1 MAKEIDIV
9 VVGAGPVGLFTVF
22 EAGLLGLNCV
32 LIDNLDKPGGQCAEL
47 YPEKPIYD
55 IPGVPFQTA
64 QEHVDALLEQIKP
77 FNYELI
83 LNERVEEITEI
94 DHKDDKYWSVT
105 TNEGTKLTTKN
116 IFIAAGA
123 GSFEPRRP
131 PNIEDPDKFINKGV
145 TYAVRSKSTYEN
157 KDVFIF
163 GGGDSA
169 LDWCVEL
176 AEKAKSLSLVHRRD
190 AFRGAQHTEEQMRE
204 LVAAGKVKLLTP
216 YLIDSIEGSDKVT
229 GVSLKNFDT
238 NEIEHYE
245 ADELLFLFGLNKKL
259 GPILEWNI
267 DLNGKK
273 ISVNTENFQ
282 TSVEGIFAV
291 GDINDYPGK
300 LDLILSGFHETTL
313 AVQEAYKRLYPG
325 ERVPF
330 GYTTSNSKLQEKLG
344 VQKVSKLELINLIHK
359 ELPQIQC
366 GRCDTPGCKQYA
378 QAIVDGDPHDRCV
391 PGGEKT
397 LKNLNSILKRILR
410 KLILNTVQQLRSKK
424 FLLLRKNVLVVKN
437 VLMHALLMQL

>member
-1 MAKEIDIV
+1 MTKEVDIV

-64 QEHVDALLEQIKP
+64 QEHVDALLKQIEP
-77 FNYELI
+77 FNYELV
-83 LNERVEEITEI
+83 LNERVELINEI
-94 DHKDDKYWSVT
+94 DHNESKFWEIE
-105 TNEGTKLTTKN
+105 TNESTKFITKN
-116 IFIAAGA
+116 MFIAAGA
-123 GSFEPRRP
+123 DSFEPRRP
-131 PNIEDPDKFINKGV
+131 ANISDPDKFLNHGV
-145 TYAVRSKSTYEN
+145 TYAVRSKALYEG
-157 KDVFIF
+157 KDIFIF

-169 LDWCVEL
+169 LDWTIDL

-190 AFRGAQHTEEQMRE
+190 AFRGALHSEEKMRE
-204 LVAAGKVKLLTP
+204 LVASGKVKLLTP
-216 YLIDSIEGSDKVT
+216 YLIDDIQGSDKVD
-229 GVSLKNFDT
+229 GVTLKNFDT
-238 NEIEHYE
+238 NEIERHD

-259 GPILEWNI
+259 GPILEW
-267 DLNGKK
+267 DLDLSGKK
-273 ISVNTENFQ
+273 ISVNTENYQ

-313 AVQEAYKRLYPG
+313 AVQEAYKRIYPG

-344 VQKVSKLELINLIHK
+344 VK
-359 ELPQIQC
+359 E
-366 GRCDTPGCKQYA
+366 K
-378 QAIVDGDPHDRCV
+378 
-391 PGGEKT
+391 
-397 LKNLNSILKRILR
+397 
-410 KLILNTVQQLRSKK
+410 
-424 FLLLRKNVLVVKN
+424 
-437 VLMHALLMQL
+437 

>member
-1 MAKEIDIV
+1 MNKTDILII
-9 VVGAGPVGLFTVF
+9 GAGPVGLFTVF
-22 EAGLLGLNCV
+22 EAGLLGLNCT

-77 FNYELI
+77 FNYDLH
-83 LNERVEEITEI
+83 LSERVDLIEEITLENESFW
-94 DHKDDKYWSVT
+94 KVKTTEDKEFIS
-105 TNEGTKLTTKN
+105 KN

-131 PNIEDPDKFINKGV
+131 PNIEDPDKYLGKGV
-145 TYAVRSKSTYEN
+145 EYAVRSVDKYKN
-157 KDVFIF
+157 KNVVIF

-169 LDWCVEL
+169 LDWTVEL
-176 AEKAKSLSLVHRRD
+176 SKVAKLVTLVHRRD
-190 AFRGAQHTEEQMRE
+190 AFRGAQHTEEQMRA
-204 LVAAGKVKLLTP
+204 LVQKGKVNLLTP
-216 YLIDSIEGSDKVT
+216 YLINSIEGDDIVESIT
-229 GVSLKNFDT
+229 LKNFES
-238 NEIEHYE
+238 NEIEDYE

-259 GPILEWNI
+259 GPILDWDI

-273 ISVNTENFQ
+273 IKVNTENYQ
-282 TSVEGIFAV
+282 TNKDGIFAV

-313 AVQEAYKRLYPG
+313 AVQEAYKRIYPG

-344 VQKVSKLELINLIHK
+344 V
-359 ELPQIQC
+359 
-366 GRCDTPGCKQYA
+366 
-378 QAIVDGDPHDRCV
+378 
-391 PGGEKT
+391 
-397 LKNLNSILKRILR
+397 
-410 KLILNTVQQLRSKK
+410 KK
-424 FLLLRKNVLVVKN
+424 
-437 VLMHALLMQL
+437 

>member
-1 MAKEIDIV
+1 MNKTDILII
-9 VVGAGPVGLFTVF
+9 GAGPVGLFTVF
-22 EAGLLGLNCV
+22 EAGLLGLNCT

-77 FNYELI
+77 FNYDLH
-83 LNERVEEITEI
+83 LSERVDLIEEITLENESFW
-94 DHKDDKYWSVT
+94 KVKTTEDKEFIS
-105 TNEGTKLTTKN
+105 KN

-131 PNIEDPDKFINKGV
+131 PNIEDPDKYLGKGV
-145 TYAVRSKSTYEN
+145 EYAVRSVDKYKN
-157 KDVFIF
+157 KNVVIF

-169 LDWCVEL
+169 LDWTVEL
-176 AEKAKSLSLVHRRD
+176 SKVAKLVTLVHRRD
-190 AFRGAQHTEEQMRE
+190 AFRGAQHTEEQMRA
-204 LVAAGKVKLLTP
+204 LVEKGKVNLLTP
-216 YLIDSIEGSDKVT
+216 YLINSIEGDDIVESIT
-229 GVSLKNFDT
+229 LKNFES
-238 NEIEHYE
+238 NEIEDYE

-259 GPILEWNI
+259 GPILDWDI

-273 ISVNTENFQ
+273 IKVNTENYQ
-282 TSVEGIFAV
+282 TNKDGIFAV

-313 AVQEAYKRLYPG
+313 AVQEAYKRINPG

-344 VQKVSKLELINLIHK
+344 V
-359 ELPQIQC
+359 
-366 GRCDTPGCKQYA
+366 
-378 QAIVDGDPHDRCV
+378 
-391 PGGEKT
+391 
-397 LKNLNSILKRILR
+397 
-410 KLILNTVQQLRSKK
+410 KK
-424 FLLLRKNVLVVKN
+424 
-437 VLMHALLMQL
+437 

>member
-94 DHKDDKYWSVT
+94 DHKDDKYWSVK
-105 TNEGTKLTTKN
+105 TNEGTELTTKN

-176 AEKAKSLSLVHRRD
+176 SKKAKSLSLVHRRD

-216 YLIDSIEGSDKVT
+216 YLINSIEGSDKVT

-344 VQKVSKLELINLIHK
+344 V
-359 ELPQIQC
+359 
-366 GRCDTPGCKQYA
+366 
-378 QAIVDGDPHDRCV
+378 
-391 PGGEKT
+391 
-397 LKNLNSILKRILR
+397 
-410 KLILNTVQQLRSKK
+410 KK
-424 FLLLRKNVLVVKN
+424 
-437 VLMHALLMQL
+437 

>member
-1 MAKEIDIV
+1 MNKTDILII
-9 VVGAGPVGLFTVF
+9 GAGPVGLFTVF
-22 EAGLLGLNCV
+22 EAGLLGLNCT

-77 FNYELI
+77 FNYDLH
-83 LNERVEEITEI
+83 LSERVDLIEEITLENESFW
-94 DHKDDKYWSVT
+94 KVKTTEDKEFIS
-105 TNEGTKLTTKN
+105 KN

-131 PNIEDPDKFINKGV
+131 PNIEEPDKFLGKGV
-145 TYAVRSKSTYEN
+145 EYAVRSVDKYKN
-157 KDVFIF
+157 KNVVIF

-169 LDWCVEL
+169 LDWTVEL
-176 AEKAKSLSLVHRRD
+176 SKVAKLVTLVHRRD
-190 AFRGAQHTEEQMRE
+190 AFRGAQHTEEQMRA
-204 LVAAGKVKLLTP
+204 LVEKGKVNLLTP
-216 YLIDSIEGSDKVT
+216 YLINSIEGNDIVESVT
-229 GVSLKNFDT
+229 LKNFES
-238 NEIEHYE
+238 NEIEDYK

-259 GPILEWNI
+259 GPILDWDI

-273 ISVNTENFQ
+273 IKVNTENYQ
-282 TSVEGIFAV
+282 TNKDGIFAV

-313 AVQEAYKRLYPG
+313 AVQEAYKRIHPG

-344 VQKVSKLELINLIHK
+344 V
-359 ELPQIQC
+359 
-366 GRCDTPGCKQYA
+366 
-378 QAIVDGDPHDRCV
+378 
-391 PGGEKT
+391 
-397 LKNLNSILKRILR
+397 
-410 KLILNTVQQLRSKK
+410 KK
-424 FLLLRKNVLVVKN
+424 
-437 VLMHALLMQL
+437 

>member
-94 DHKDDKYWSVT
+94 DHKDDKYWSVK
-105 TNEGTKLTTKN
+105 TNEGTELTTKN

-204 LVAAGKVKLLTP
+204 LVSAGKVKLLTP
-216 YLIDSIEGSDKVT
+216 YLINSIGGSDKVT

-344 VQKVSKLELINLIHK
+344 V
-359 ELPQIQC
+359 
-366 GRCDTPGCKQYA
+366 
-378 QAIVDGDPHDRCV
+378 
-391 PGGEKT
+391 
-397 LKNLNSILKRILR
+397 
-410 KLILNTVQQLRSKK
+410 KK
-424 FLLLRKNVLVVKN
+424 
-437 VLMHALLMQL
+437 

>member
-1 MAKEIDIV
+1 MAKEVDIV

-64 QEHVDALLEQIKP
+64 QEHVDALLKQIEP
-77 FNYELI
+77 FNYELV
-83 LNERVEEITEI
+83 LNERVELIHEV
-94 DHKDDKYWSVT
+94 DHKDSKFWEIQ
-105 TNEGTKLTTKN
+105 TNESTKFITKN

-131 PNIEDPDKFINKGV
+131 ANINEPDKFLNNGV
-145 TYAVRSKSTYEN
+145 TYAVLSKSLYEN
-157 KDVFIF
+157 KDIFIF

-169 LDWCVEL
+169 LDWTIDL

-190 AFRGAQHTEEQMRE
+190 AFRGALHSEEKMRE
-204 LVAAGKVKLLTP
+204 LVASGKVNLLAP
-216 YLIDSIEGSDKVT
+216 YLIDGIEGTSKVEAVT
-229 GVSLKNFDT
+229 LKNFDT
-238 NEIEHYE
+238 NEIERHD

-259 GPILEWNI
+259 GPILEWNL
-267 DLNGKK
+267 DLSGKK
-273 ISVNTENFQ
+273 ISVNTENYQ

-313 AVQEAYKRLYPG
+313 AVQEAYKRIYPG

-330 GYTTSNSKLQEKLG
+330 GYTTSNSKLQ
-344 VQKVSKLELINLIHK
+344 
-359 ELPQIQC
+359 
-366 GRCDTPGCKQYA
+366 
-378 QAIVDGDPHDRCV
+378 
-391 PGGEKT
+391 
-397 LKNLNSILKRILR
+397 
-410 KLILNTVQQLRSKK
+410 
-424 FLLLRKNVLVVKN
+424 
-437 VLMHALLMQL
+437 

>member
-1 MAKEIDIV
+1 MNKTDILII
-9 VVGAGPVGLFTVF
+9 GAGPVGLFTVF
-22 EAGLLGLNCV
+22 EAGLLGLNCT

-77 FNYELI
+77 FNYDLH
-83 LNERVEEITEI
+83 LSERVDLIEEIAFENESFWKVKTTE
-94 DHKDDKYWSVT
+94 DKEFIS
-105 TNEGTKLTTKN
+105 KN

-131 PNIEDPDKFINKGV
+131 PNIEDPDKYLGKGV
-145 TYAVRSKSTYEN
+145 EYAVRSVDKYKN
-157 KDVFIF
+157 KNVVIF

-169 LDWCVEL
+169 LDWTVEL
-176 AEKAKSLSLVHRRD
+176 SKVAKLVTLVHRRD
-190 AFRGAQHTEEQMRE
+190 AFRGAQHTEEQMRA
-204 LVAAGKVKLLTP
+204 LVEKGKVNLLTP
-216 YLIDSIEGSDKVT
+216 YLINSIEGDDIVESIT
-229 GVSLKNFDT
+229 LKNFES
-238 NEIEHYE
+238 NEIEDYE

-259 GPILEWNI
+259 GPILDWDI

-273 ISVNTENFQ
+273 IKVNTENYQ
-282 TSVEGIFAV
+282 TNKDGIFAV

-313 AVQEAYKRLYPG
+313 AVQEAYKRIYPG

-344 VQKVSKLELINLIHK
+344 V
-359 ELPQIQC
+359 
-366 GRCDTPGCKQYA
+366 
-378 QAIVDGDPHDRCV
+378 
-391 PGGEKT
+391 
-397 LKNLNSILKRILR
+397 
-410 KLILNTVQQLRSKK
+410 KK
-424 FLLLRKNVLVVKN
+424 
-437 VLMHALLMQL
+437 

>member
-1 MAKEIDIV
+1 MNKTDILII
-9 VVGAGPVGLFTVF
+9 GAGPVGLFTVF
-22 EAGLLGLNCV
+22 EAGLLGLNCT

-77 FNYELI
+77 FNYDLH
-83 LNERVEEITEI
+83 LSERVDLIEEISLENESFWKVKTTENKEFI
-94 DHKDDKYWSVT
+94 S
-105 TNEGTKLTTKN
+105 KN

-131 PNIEDPDKFINKGV
+131 PNIEDPDKFLGKGV
-145 TYAVRSKSTYEN
+145 EYAVRSVDKYKN
-157 KDVFIF
+157 KNVVIF

-169 LDWCVEL
+169 LDWTVEL
-176 AEKAKSLSLVHRRD
+176 SKVAKLVTLVHRRD
-190 AFRGAQHTEEQMRE
+190 AFRGAQHTEEQMRA
-204 LVAAGKVKLLTP
+204 LVEKGKVNLLTP
-216 YLIDSIEGSDKVT
+216 YLINSIEGNDIVESVT
-229 GVSLKNFDT
+229 LKNFES
-238 NEIEHYE
+238 NEIEDYE

-259 GPILEWNI
+259 GPILDWDI

-273 ISVNTENFQ
+273 IKVNTENYQ
-282 TSVEGIFAV
+282 TNKDGIFAV

-313 AVQEAYKRLYPG
+313 AVQEAYKRIHPG

-344 VQKVSKLELINLIHK
+344 V
-359 ELPQIQC
+359 
-366 GRCDTPGCKQYA
+366 
-378 QAIVDGDPHDRCV
+378 
-391 PGGEKT
+391 
-397 LKNLNSILKRILR
+397 
-410 KLILNTVQQLRSKK
+410 KK
-424 FLLLRKNVLVVKN
+424 
-437 VLMHALLMQL
+437 